1 MNYAFLLLD
10 AVIVAVLLFF
20 FVRGRKKGLILT
32 LCGLAAFFVAII
44 GARMLTETFSPTVAD
59 WLQPHFSV
67 AFGEELGANLDEK
80 LDELFPADEPGDSA
94 IAKLLVSL
102 GIYDEVTT
110 AIRDAV
116 SGPASQTA
124 ADAAA
129 TLARSVAEIVADIL
143 TFIVA
148 FLLLLAVWYL
158 ISHALDLASRLPV
171 INGLNRL
178 LGGLFGLLQG
188 MIILF
193 LVAWLLRVLDVI
205 PQEITAQTKLLKFF
219 LTTDLTEF
227 FTGI

>member
-1 MNYAFLLLD
+1 MNYAVLLLD

-67 AFGEELGANLDEK
+67 AFGEELDAN

-110 AIRDAV
+110 AIRDAI
-116 SGPASQTA
+116 SAPASQTA

-205 PQEITAQTKLLKFF
+205 PQEITTQTKLLKFF
-219 LTTDLTEF
+219 LTTNLTEF